1 MTAREYLDSKGLIV
15 EEDHQVVMR
24 FERRD
29 RDADTLRIVTAP
41 LGYVLN
47 TFGSTIEAALA
58 AGRSPY
64 EALLDAQYSVATT
77 VEGPDGKPTEIIVQ
91 RSALELGWAGH
102 FGALKAQGVLD

>member
-29 RDADTLRIVTAP
+29 ADTLRIVTAP

-47 TFGSTIEAALA
+47 TFGPTIEAALE

>member
-15 EEDHQVVMR
+15 EENHQVVMQ

-29 RDADTLRIVTAP
+29 DDTLRIVTAP